1 MPAGQPAKSLK
12 SLPYLW
18 NGLSHT
24 EGGVHCFHF
33 AGEEAVVQGRLAAGP
48 GAADEPTEAEPLVG
62 DDTKTVPSEL
72 MLPLL
77 SQVTGHTEKGS
88 L

>member
-1 MPAGQPAKSLK
+1 MQAGQPARSLK

-18 NGLSHT
+18 NGLSHAK
-24 EGGVHCFHF
+24 GGVHCFHF
-33 AGEEAVVQGRLAAGP
+33 AGEEAVVQGGLAAGP

-72 MLPLL
+72 LLPLL
-77 SQVTGHTEKGS
+77 SQVTEKGS